1 MKRDSILWG
10 RLSRTGSEIDRSG
23 LSSTASPKTR
33 PKRRHVGRL
42 SGNKYNDARG
52 GCGPVGI
59 VALAGIGPLS
69 PGSVCLSPL
78 DALSLSLDADVPC
91 PPATSTSYS
100 EHTGTLVY
108 DRHDSLRTITNTYG
122 SLSRPL
128 ARVSSAPVSLSSSMV
143 TRSLRPTAVPFPSAD
158 IRSKSVSRPV
168 GHRAPS

>member
-23 LSSTASPKTR
+23 LSSTASPKIR
-33 PKRRHVGRL
+33 PKRRQSGGYLATSIMTHVG
-42 SGNKYNDARG
+42 A
-52 GCGPVGI
+52 
-59 VALAGIGPLS
+59 AGLWGLWPWQGL
-69 PGSVCLSPL
+69 GRW
-78 DALSLSLDADVPC
+78 LSLSLTARCSESFPRRRRSL

-143 TRSLRPTAVPFPSAD
+143 TRSLRPTAVLFPSAD